1 VRIPGELPIERG
13 LRRAPAD
20 GYPLRLTGKARA
32 AIGDRRGNA
41 LVQFALVLP
50 AFVMLIF
57 GIIEIGRGLWLQ
69 NALHYATEQAARC
82 ASVNPTACTAGNI
95 GSYAASVSGAN
106 IPASSFTLTTP
117 ACGNQVDGTYRISLA
132 IPFKSMS
139 WSLTARS
146 CFPK

>member
-1 VRIPGELPIERG
+1 M
-13 LRRAPAD
+13 RRNPAD
-20 GYPLRLTGKARA
+20 GYCPRLTDKARA

-50 AFVMLIF
+50 PFVMLIF
-57 GIIEIGRGLWLQ
+57 GIIEIGRSLWLQ

-106 IPASSFTLTTP
+106 IPASAFTLTTP
-117 ACGNQVDGTYRISLA
+117 SCGNQVDAIYRISLS
-132 IPFKSMS
+132 IPFSPVS
-139 WSLTARS
+139 WNLTARS